1 MVDFS
6 GVRGWLLVVVAVVV
20 VVVMVMVMGI
30 SEYLGCVRRV
40 VLLTCGVTAVLGAWC
55 S

>member
-20 VVVMVMVMGI
+20 MMVMGI
-30 SEYLGCVRRV
+30 SENLGCVRRV